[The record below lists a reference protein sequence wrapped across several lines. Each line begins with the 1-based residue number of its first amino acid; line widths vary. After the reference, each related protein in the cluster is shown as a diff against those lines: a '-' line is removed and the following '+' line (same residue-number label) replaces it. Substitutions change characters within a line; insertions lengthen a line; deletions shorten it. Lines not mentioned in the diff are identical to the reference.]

1 MELSINIAN
10 IGINIEIL
18 KMMFL
23 QLFTYIIYFKIT
35 NVKINKDFRNIFI
48 SIIVAI
54 NALLI
59 TFIRY
64 KMGYFIA
71 IFILIIIQSIICS
84 KLEKREILNTF
95 IIVCISLSIN
105 YILYFLGIVI
115 TFFINLIYPIKSDLI
130 NILLLIFIQSVFMIF
145 IWKIKRIKN
154 GISYL
159 NTKKIDDYFNIVALN
174 ISIIILYCFVIF
186 SNMKKN
192 IVFSK
197 ELVAAFVIFSF
208 IMFFTIKK
216 SIEAYYKQKLLI
228 QDLNET
234 KKELDE
240 KRNEIKELEAENLKI
255 SKKAHSLAHKQKSLE
270 FKINKIL
277 MNTESAEE
285 LGLENELKNISKELI
300 NSSKLPK
307 LNKTG
312 ISEIDDMFNVMQ
324 EECRLNGIDFVLQL
338 KGNIYQ
344 MTNHYITKEELS
356 ILLADHIKDAIIAI
370 NHSDNINKSIMV
382 RLGKIE
388 DCFAVYFYD
397 SGVEFTKEVLDN
409 LGKKPITT
417 YSDEGGTGM
426 GFMNTFDL
434 LNKYNASLIIEK
446 IGSPCKD
453 NYTKIIKI
461 KFDNK
466 KELII

>member
-1 MELSINIAN
+1 MIYDLNVNSINI
-10 IGINIEIL
+10 ELYLL
-18 KMMFL
+18 KMIIISIGTSKLATKIANQVYSKKLILLARYLIIVLISMIV
-23 QLFTYIIYFKIT
+23 TYIKY
-35 NVKINKDFRNIFI
+35 KINVIT
-48 SIIVAI
+48 SIV
-54 NALLI
+54 
-59 TFIRY
+59 F
-64 KMGYFIA
+64 
-71 IFILIIIQSIICS
+71 
-84 KLEKREILNTF
+84 F
-95 IIVCISLSIN
+95 IILLSLLNYTFNKIDISYSILSNAISLSIN
-105 YILYFLGIVI
+105 YIMWAIASTVVYLINI
-115 TFFINLIYPIKSDLI
+115 FIIKSNDLI
-130 NILLLIFIQSVFMIF
+130 NLMIITIAYSVIFNRF
-145 IWKIKRIKN
+145 IKIKKIKN
-154 GISYL
+154 GFSFF
-159 NTKKIDDYFNIVALN
+159 NRSGNYFNALVFN
-174 ISIIILYCFVIF
+174 ISICILFSVVIIDNIKNLPMSELFVIALF
-186 SNMKKN
+186 
-192 IVFSK
+192 
-197 ELVAAFVIFSF
+197 IFSL
-208 IMFFTIKK
+208 IMLVSVKK

-240 KRNEIKELEAENLKI
+240 KKNEIKELEAENLKI

-285 LGLENELKNISKELI
+285 LGLKNELKNISKELI
-300 NSSKLPK
+300 KSSQLPK

-324 EECRLNGIDFVLQL
+324 EECRLNKIDFFLQI

-397 SGVEFTKEVLDN
+397 SGVEFTKEVLEN

-466 KELII
+466 KKLII

>member
-1 MELSINIAN
+1 M
-10 IGINIEIL
+10 
-18 KMMFL
+18 
-23 QLFTYIIYFKIT
+23 
-35 NVKINKDFRNIFI
+35 
-48 SIIVAI
+48 SIIMIV
-54 NALLI
+54 
-59 TFIRY
+59 T
-64 KMGYFIA
+64 
-71 IFILIIIQSIICS
+71 II
-84 KLEKREILNTF
+84 
-95 IIVCISLSIN
+95 
-105 YILYFLGIVI
+105 
-115 TFFINLIYPIKSDLI
+115 
-130 NILLLIFIQSVFMIF
+130 
-145 IWKIKRIKN
+145 
-154 GISYL
+154 
-159 NTKKIDDYFNIVALN
+159 
-174 ISIIILYCFVIF
+174 
-186 SNMKKN
+186 
-192 IVFSK
+192 
-197 ELVAAFVIFSF
+197 
-208 IMFFTIKK
+208 K

-240 KRNEIKELEAENLKI
+240 KKTEIKELEAENLKI

-285 LGLENELKNISKELI
+285 IGLADELKNISNELI
-300 NSSKLPK
+300 KSSKLPR

-312 ISEIDDMFNVMQ
+312 ISEIDDMFNVMK
-324 EECRLNGIDFVLQL
+324 EECRLNGIDFVLQI

-466 KELII
+466 KKLIV

>member
-1 MELSINIAN
+1 MNVNTIKYSIIIELIKLIFMEICTGLIFYKIINH
-10 IGINIEIL
+10 
-18 KMMFL
+18 KMKK
-23 QLFTYIIYFKIT
+23 IDVIYFIF
-35 NVKINKDFRNIFI
+35 IIFI
-48 SIIVAI
+48 SIIALYIRHITNHLVSSLAMILLMSYLSSKITKIDLGVAI
-54 NALLI
+54 VIIIISQTINYVFL
-59 TFIRY
+59 FIE
-64 KMGYFIA
+64 
-71 IFILIIIQSIICS
+71 ILIIYIIN
-84 KLEKREILNTF
+84 KL
-95 IIVCISLSIN
+95 IIIGSD
-105 YILYFLGIVI
+105 YY
-115 TFFINLIYPIKSDLI
+115 NLI
-130 NILLLIFIQSVFMIF
+130 ILLLIHSILFSVFYNT
-145 IWKIKRIKN
+145 KRIKN
-154 GISYL
+154 GIACF
-159 NTKKIDDYFNIVALN
+159 NRNNKNDVIDITIINVSMIIFF
-174 ISIIILYCFVIF
+174 SI
-186 SNMKKN
+186 
-192 IVFSK
+192 IVFSNGSK
-197 ELVAAFVIFSF
+197 YTYLTSQLIIGFIGFSVVLFV
-208 IMFFTIKK
+208 TIKK

-240 KRNEIKELEAENLKI
+240 KKNEIKELEAENLKI

-285 LGLENELKNISKELI
+285 LGLKNELKNISNELI
-300 NSSKLPK
+300 KSSKLPK

-397 SGVEFTKEVLDN
+397 SGVEFPKEVLNN

-434 LNKYNASLIIEK
+434 LNKYNASLIIER

>member
-216 SIEAYYKQKLLI
+216 SIRVNGNDFFIPYIHQI
-228 QDLNET
+228 Q
-234 KKELDE
+234 
-240 KRNEIKELEAENLKI
+240 
-255 SKKAHSLAHKQKSLE
+255 
-270 FKINKIL
+270 
-277 MNTESAEE
+277 
-285 LGLENELKNISKELI
+285 
-300 NSSKLPK
+300 P
-307 LNKTG
+307 
-312 ISEIDDMFNVMQ
+312 
-324 EECRLNGIDFVLQL
+324 
-338 KGNIYQ
+338 
-344 MTNHYITKEELS
+344 
-356 ILLADHIKDAIIAI
+356 
-370 NHSDNINKSIMV
+370 
-382 RLGKIE
+382 
-388 DCFAVYFYD
+388 
-397 SGVEFTKEVLDN
+397 
-409 LGKKPITT
+409 
-417 YSDEGGTGM
+417 
-426 GFMNTFDL
+426 
-434 LNKYNASLIIEK
+434 
-446 IGSPCKD
+446 
-453 NYTKIIKI
+453 
-461 KFDNK
+461 
-466 KELII
+466 

>member
-1 MELSINIAN
+1 MI
-10 IGINIEIL
+10 
-18 KMMFL
+18 FL
-23 QLFTYIIYFKIT
+23 VSY
-35 NVKINKDFRNIFI
+35 
-48 SIIVAI
+48 
-54 NALLI
+54 
-59 TFIRY
+59 
-64 KMGYFIA
+64 
-71 IFILIIIQSIICS
+71 ICS
-84 KLEKREILNTF
+84 KITKEDIGLSII
-95 IIVCISLSIN
+95 IIVISQTIN
-105 YILYFLGIVI
+105 YIFQFIEIFIVFLINKI
-115 TFFINLIYPIKSDLI
+115 IHIENDYYNLIIM
-130 NILLLIFIQSVFMIF
+130 LLLHLIFLIQLN
-145 IWKIKRIKN
+145 KNRRIKN

-159 NTKKIDDYFNIVALN
+159 KEKNSNDVLNITIINISIVIFGSIIFFSEGSKYIGLTKKIIVGF
-174 ISIIILYCFVIF
+174 ITF
-186 SNMKKN
+186 SMT
-192 IVFSK
+192 
-197 ELVAAFVIFSF
+197 L
-208 IMFFTIKK
+208 FFTIKK

-240 KRNEIKELEAENLKI
+240 KKNEIKELEAENLNI

-285 LGLENELKNISKELI
+285 IGLADELKNISNELI
-300 NSSKLPK
+300 KSSKLPS

-324 EECRLNGIDFVLQL
+324 EECRLNGIDFVLQI

-397 SGVEFTKEVLDN
+397 SGVEFPKEVLDN